1 VTAWFEVTDPAVSTP
16 PAPIDAYDEFSLH
29 EGVTGDVVLSLQ
41 VAVAAYVALPFSF
54 TDDGP
59 AIDSEETV
67 GTFHAKAVARADFSP
82 VLSTASA
89 VT

>member
-16 PAPIDAYDEFSLH
+16 PAPIDAYVEFSLH
-29 EGVTGDVVLSLQ
+29 EGVTVVDVPSLQ

-59 AIDSEETV
+59 VIDSDDSV
-67 GTFHAKAVARADFSP
+67 AGTSTIVTDADAVR
-82 VLSTASA
+82 
-89 VT
+89 VTPPLA